1 MFKRLFWLLVGASLG
16 FGGSWWV
23 TRTVKQKLE
32 RLMPA
37 RVSAGVARAAQHGPA
52 RIKEAVA
59 DGRLAMRQREAELQ
73 ARLDARYPP
82 RPPAATGE
90 TPTSGGTARR

>member
-32 RLMPA
+32 RFLPA
-37 RVSAGVARAAQHGPA
+37 RVSAGVARVAHDGPA

-59 DGRLAMRQREAELQ
+59 DGRLAMHQREAELRAQ
-73 ARLDARYPP
+73 LEARYPP
-82 RPPAATGE
+82 RPPAAIEERPTG
-90 TPTSGGTARR
+90 GRTARR